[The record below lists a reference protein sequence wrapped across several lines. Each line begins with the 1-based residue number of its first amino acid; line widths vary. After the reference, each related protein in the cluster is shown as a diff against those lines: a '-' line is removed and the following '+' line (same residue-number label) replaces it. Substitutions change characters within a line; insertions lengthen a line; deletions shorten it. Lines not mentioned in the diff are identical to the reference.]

1 MKREILKNILKKYF
15 KNIEKINKVC
25 IDSREA
31 SENDL
36 FFAIRGGNNF
46 VEEALNKG
54 AYVIYD
60 KKDKNLENEKCY
72 KVDDSIKFL
81 QNLAKEYRK
90 KLDVKIIAVTGSN
103 GKTTT
108 KDIIFQIFNE
118 KFKTKKTIGNKNNH
132 IGMPYTLLNAEED
145 DEFLILEFGMSNLG
159 EIDLLANISKP
170 DIGVITNIGES
181 HLEYLKTKENVFKA
195 KTEIIPHSKKVVV
208 NGDDFYLS
216 KLDDKK
222 VIKIGRNGNISI
234 LEIEIKNEYTYFKLK
249 IDEKE
254 YKFTTNLYGVHN
266 VYNIVTA
273 IQIAVLYGIEIED
286 IKKIINNLT
295 LTSMRFEVLN
305 INNNIYINDAYNASP
320 ISMKAALETFD
331 NLYNDRYK
339 IVVLGDMLE
348 LGENSKKYHEDLAYI
363 LEKINIKEIYL
374 YGDEMQYLYEKLKD
388 KLNVRY
394 FINKEEIKMIL
405 GSKEEKLA
413 VLLKGSRGMKLE
425 EIL

>member
-132 IGMPYTLLNAEED
+132 IGMPYTLLNAEDD

-413 VLLKGSRGMKLE
+413 VLLKGSLGMKLE

>member
-1 MKREILKNILKKYF
+1 MKREILKKILKKYF
-15 KNIEKINKVC
+15 KKIEKINKIC
-25 IDSREA
+25 IDSREVM
-31 SENDL
+31 ENDL
-36 FFAIRGGNNF
+36 FFAIRGGNNYIK
-46 VEEALNKG
+46 EALNKG

-60 KKDKNLENEKCY
+60 KNGENIVNEKCY
-72 KVDDSIKFL
+72 KVKDSIEFL
-81 QNLAKEYRK
+81 QNLAKEYRE
-90 KLDVKIIAVTGSN
+90 KLNIKIIAVTGSN

-132 IGMPYTLLNAEED
+132 IGMPYTLLNVEDD

-159 EIDLLANISKP
+159 EIDLLASISKP

-195 KTEIIPHSKKVVV
+195 KSEIIPYSKKMVV

-216 KLDDKK
+216 KLNDKK
-222 VIKIGRNGNISI
+222 IIKIGRNGNISI

-249 IDEKE
+249 INDKE
-254 YKFTTNLYGVHN
+254 HKFITNLYGVHN
-266 VYNIVTA
+266 VYNIVIA
-273 IQIAVLYGIEIED
+273 IQIAIFYEMRIEKIKD
-286 IKKIINNLT
+286 IIKNLT
-295 LTSMRFEVLN
+295 LTSMRFEVLK
-305 INNNIYINDAYNASP
+305 IKGNIYINDAYNASP
-320 ISMKAALETFD
+320 ISMKASLETFN

-348 LGENSKKYHEDLAYI
+348 LGINSKKYHEDLSYI
-363 LEKINIKEIYL
+363 LERIDIKEIYL
-374 YGDEMQYLYEKLKD
+374 YGKEMQYLYKKI
-388 KLNVRY
+388 KNRLNVRY
-394 FINKEEIKMIL
+394 FTNKKDIQNLL
-405 GSKEEKLA
+405 GNKEEKLA

>member
-132 IGMPYTLLNAEED
+132 IGMPYTLLNAEDD